1 MTKIPS
7 EIVECSAAG
16 ADRAGVLL
24 VGHITSFNRLHESD
38 VPPPDM
44 ISIDLDASCLEYLAL
59 YEGDDLLDALFGLFE
74 RSINDEPEAH
84 ELIKARMRQ
93 ASCNLPAIGGK
104 ITPAM
109 SKNFP
114 AYWLNVMMDR
124 DYTYAAKCCQ
134 SYADLTQGLLVRI
147 CGERS

>member
-7 EIVECSAAG
+7 EGVECSAAG

-24 VGHITSFNRLHESD
+24 VGHITSFNRLHQSD

-44 ISIDLDASCLEYLAL
+44 ISIDLDASCLEYLAP

-74 RSINDEPEAH
+74 RSINDEPYAH
-84 ELIKARMRQ
+84 ELIKARIRQ
-93 ASCNLPAIGGK
+93 SSYRLAVTGGK
-104 ITPAM
+104 IIPLM
-109 SKNFP
+109 SGHP
-114 AYWLNVMMDR
+114 AYWLNIMMDR
-124 DYTYAAKCCQ
+124 DYAYATQCCQ

-147 CGERS
+147 CSER